1 MAVSVVRNLCQ
12 MGLVGNGCRR
22 DIAVAERMRARGPV
36 GRQVAVVYGWLS
48 GYLCKLGW
56 YVPAP
61 DFAIV
66 LFWFGTP
73 VESCL
78 FSVFCSV
85 DLEVTLDLRSS
96 EEFECFV
103 VARGGFLGARVL
115 PSIDL

>member
-66 LFWFGTP
+66 LFGL
-73 VESCL
+73 VCL
-78 FSVFCSV
+78 LSLAFFLS
-85 DLEVTLDLRSS
+85 
-96 EEFECFV
+96 FV
-103 VARGGFLGARVL
+103 ALIWR
-115 PSIDL
+115 